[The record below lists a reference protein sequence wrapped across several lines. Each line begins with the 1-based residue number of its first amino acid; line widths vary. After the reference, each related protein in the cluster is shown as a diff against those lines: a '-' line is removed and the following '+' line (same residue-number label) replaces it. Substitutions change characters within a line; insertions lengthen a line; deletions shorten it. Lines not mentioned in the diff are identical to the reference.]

1 MYNKICNENSI
12 KLACEILEKGD
23 LIIYPTDTLYG
34 FGVDATNTIALK
46 KLNKIKRREQVYSI
60 IVNSKKMLN
69 DYAEFSY
76 EVEKKID
83 SLLPGPFTMIL
94 NRKKSNLSKLVYLD
108 LLTIGVRIPNHNFPL
123 EIVKAFKKPIIT
135 TSVNVHNQKSLND
148 FKEIKNQFK
157 DIHIFVDEEL
167 KNNSKGST
175 IIDCTSEDFSILRMG
190 DGVFK

>member
-1 MYNKICNENSI
+1 MYNKISNENSI
-12 KLACEILEKGD
+12 KLACEILEKGE

-69 DYAEFSY
+69 EYAEFSY

-108 LLTIGVRIPNHNFPL
+108 LNTIGVRIPDHDFPL
-123 EIVKAFKKPIIT
+123 QIVRKFKKPIIT
-135 TSVNVHNQKSLND
+135 TSVNVHNQNSLNS
-148 FKEIKNQFK
+148 FQEIKNEFN
-157 DIHIFVDEEL
+157 DIDIFVDEKL
-167 KNNSKGST
+167 KYNSRGST
-175 IIDCTSEDFSILRMG
+175 IIDCTSEKFPVLRLG
-190 DGVFK
+190 DGIFK

>member
-1 MYNKICNENSI
+1 MYNKTCNENSI

-46 KLNKIKRREQVYSI
+46 KLNKIKKREQAYSI

-69 DYAEFSY
+69 DYAEFSC

-108 LLTIGVRIPNHNFPL
+108 LSTIGVRIPNHNFPL

-135 TSVNVHNQKSLND
+135 TSVNIHNQKSLNK
-148 FKEIKNQFK
+148 FEEIKKQFK
-157 DIHIFVDEEL
+157 DIDIFVDEEL
-167 KNNSKGST
+167 EYNSKGST
-175 IIDCTSEDFSILRMG
+175 IIDCTSENFPILRMG

>member
-1 MYNKICNENSI
+1 MLYEAINNNVTIAGKLFLNGKIVN
-12 KLACEILEKGD
+12 
-23 LIIYPTDTLYG
+23 YPTDTLYG
-34 FGVDATNTIALK
+34 IGVDATNTIALK

-60 IVNSKKMLN
+60 IVSSKKMLN

-76 EVEKKID
+76 KVEKKID

-108 LLTIGVRIPNHNFPL
+108 LSTIGVRIPNHNFPL
-123 EIVKAFKKPIIT
+123 EIVQAFKKPIIT

-167 KNNSKGST
+167 KNNSKG
-175 IIDCTSEDFSILRMG
+175 
-190 DGVFK
+190 

>member
-1 MYNKICNENSI
+1 MIFYTNFHTTKMV
-12 KLACEILEKGD
+12 AILVAIFVVI
-23 LIIYPTDTLYG
+23 LVAIL
-34 FGVDATNTIALK
+34 VTILVADFK
-46 KLNKIKRREQVYSI
+46 FSKTKYEQ
-60 IVNSKKMLN
+60 NSKKMLN

-108 LLTIGVRIPNHNFPL
+108 LSTIGVRIPNHNFPL